1 MVSSGIIVA
10 VVVEYRSKQG
20 LGVVERRPHGLDKH
34 RGVILLSTESGL
46 VCPCMVNVTRKYAP
60 GRSILYPVLRT
71 YRVIPRAFGLHH
83 TPIDQLM

>member
-46 VCPCMVNVTRKYAP
+46 VCPCMVNVTRQYTP
-60 GRSILYPVLRT
+60 GSLNSLPRT

-83 TPIDQLM
+83 TPMDQLM